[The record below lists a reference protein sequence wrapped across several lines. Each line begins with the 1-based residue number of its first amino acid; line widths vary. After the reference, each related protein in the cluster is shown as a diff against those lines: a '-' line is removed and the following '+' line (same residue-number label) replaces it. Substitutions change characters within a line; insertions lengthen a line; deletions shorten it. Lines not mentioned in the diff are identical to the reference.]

1 MDRSLFYLSLARK
14 AGLAELGEEP
24 VGAAAKA
31 GKAALVIV
39 ARDASEHTWRR
50 GLSFVAGTAQPCIR
64 VPYTKDEMGAA
75 IGREALAMAAL
86 TDAGMALSLVRSL
99 EQPDALVL
107 KALQEAAQHRKTAGT
122 KVRRKKP
129 GIRPAKQK

>member
-1 MDRSLFYLSLARK
+1 MDKALFYLSLARK

-31 GKAALVIV
+31 GKAALVLV

-50 GLSFVAGTAQPCIR
+50 GLSFAAPAARPCIR

-99 EQPDALVL
+99 EQPDAQVL
-107 KALQEAAQHRKTAGT
+107 NALQEAAQRKKRSGAP
-122 KVRRKKP
+122 VRRKKP
-129 GIRPAKQK
+129 GGRPAKQK

>member
-1 MDRSLFYLSLARK
+1 MDKALFYLSLARK

-31 GKAALVIV
+31 GKARLVMV

-50 GLSFVAGTAQPCIR
+50 GLSFVSGTAQPCIR
-64 VPYTKDEMGAA
+64 VPYTKDEMGSA

-86 TDAGMALSLVRSL
+86 TDAGIALSMAEAM
-99 EQPDALVL
+99 EQMDAQVL
-107 KALQEAAQHRKTAGT
+107 CTLRAAVEQGKKSGAG
-122 KVRRKKP
+122 KRRRKP
-129 GIRPAKQK
+129 GKRPAKQK